1 MMTHRPAND
10 RGLVQMGWL
19 TSRHSFSF
27 GEYYD
32 PAQMG
37 FRDLRVI
44 NDDVISGGTGFDMHG
59 HRDMEIV
66 TIVLEGAVAHKDSM
80 GNTTVIR
87 PGEVQRMSAG
97 TGVRHSEYN
106 ASPDAPLHLLQIWL
120 LPKAKGLEP
129 SYEQKQFDVSKLG
142 LTKLVSPQKT
152 NGAIGINQDA
162 EISRVVLAPGQ
173 LQDVPLA
180 AGRHAWVQVVAGPLE
195 VNGQQLKTGDGLA
208 VSDEANLLLKAG
220 SEKNADILLFDLA

>member
-1 MMTHRPAND
+1 MMTIRPATD

-32 PAQMG
+32 PRHMG
-37 FRDLRVI
+37 FRSLRVI

-97 TGVRHSEYN
+97 TGVEHSEYN
-106 ASPDAPLHLLQIWL
+106 ASPEEPLHLLQIWL
-120 LPKAKGLEP
+120 LPKAKGLLP
-129 SYEQKQFDVSKLG
+129 SYEQKQFDLSKPG
-142 LTKLVSPQKT
+142 YTKLVSPQKT
-152 NGAIGINQDA
+152 DGAIGINQDV
-162 EISRVVLAPGQ
+162 EMSRAILAPGE
-173 LQDVPLA
+173 LRDVPLA
-180 AGRHAWVQVVAGPLE
+180 ANRHAWLQVIAGPLE
-195 VNGQQLKTGDGLA
+195 VNGQVLKTGDGLA
-208 VSDEANLLLKAG
+208 VSAEPNLLLKAVG
-220 SEKNADILLFDLA
+220 DKQADVLLFDLA